1 MSLCVI
7 SLLTSSICTAVYC
20 CIYILISHK
29 SDKKIC
35 EIPKRPSVK
44 VNDCVL
50 YKGDVIFYDGQF
62 WSVEKIC
69 EEQLLLKNIVYNS
82 LIIISNGWQELLLN
96 NGFEVLKKY

>member
-69 EEQLLLKNIVYNS
+69 EEQLLLKKHCIQFIDYHQQR
-82 LIIISNGWQELLLN
+82 LARATTEQWL
-96 NGFEVLKKY
+96 